1 MYILG
6 RTQMIPTDS
15 YEDAVRRIMAKG
27 FDGVEIGIYNR
38 AFEIRESFFE
48 EDFPERMKACMA
60 ENGVKAYSV
69 GAHMDYTESEKKL
82 QAIIKA
88 VGVAAKLGAKQ
99 MIINGAIRKEE
110 LPYEEQWDKFI
121 ADTKLICAEAEK
133 QNVYLA
139 MEFEPGFVAD
149 NTEKM
154 LQAFKEIHSPM
165 LFINADVGHV
175 FLQDEDPMAA
185 MDKYR
190 GQVVHAHLE
199 NMAKGVHNHLVP
211 WEGDMDLK
219 AYLTKLKEIGFDGNA
234 SLDVYQYD
242 YEAVAEESVAYLKKV
257 LVEIESAK

>member
-15 YEDAVRRIMAKG
+15 YEDAVKRIMAKG
-27 FDGVEIGIYNR
+27 FDGVEIGIYDR
-38 AFEIRESFFE
+38 DFQISPAFFE
-48 EDFPERMKACMA
+48 EDFPERMKACMK
-60 ENGVKAYSV
+60 ENGVKSYSV
-69 GAHMDYTESEKKL
+69 GAHMDYTENEEKL
-82 QAIIKA
+82 QAIIDA

-110 LPYEEQWDKFI
+110 IPYEEQWNKLI
-121 ADTKLICAEAEK
+121 ADTKLICKEAEK

-149 NTEKM
+149 NTDKM
-154 LQAFKEIHSPM
+154 LKAFTEIHSPM
-165 LFINADVGHV
+165 LLVNADIGHV

-185 MDKYR
+185 LEKCR
-190 GQVVHAHLE
+190 GLIVHAHLE

-211 WEGDMDLK
+211 WEGDMDVK
-219 AYLTKLKEIGFDGNA
+219 SYLAKLKELGFDGNA

-242 YEAVAEESVAYLKKV
+242 YEAVAEESVAYLKGV
-257 LVEIESAK
+257 LCELEN

>member
-38 AFEIRESFFE
+38 NFEIRESFFE

-69 GAHMDYTESEKKL
+69 GAHMDYTESDEKL
-82 QAIIKA
+82 QAILKA
-88 VGVAAKLGAKQ
+88 VGVATKLGAKQ

-121 ADTKLICAEAEK
+121 ADTKLICAEAER

-154 LQAFKEIHSPM
+154 LKAFKEIHSPLLKFFFPLKTSEIPPANPPAIPATPFTSETAFPAITATTSSAICIFSPDTFSFTSS
-165 LFINADVGHV
+165 LFKFCSSI
-175 FLQDEDPMAA
+175 LLPP
-185 MDKYR
+185 KIK
-190 GQVVHAHLE
+190 LI
-199 NMAKGVHNHLVP
+199 
-211 WEGDMDLK
+211 
-219 AYLTKLKEIGFDGNA
+219 YL
-234 SLDVYQYD
+234 
-242 YEAVAEESVAYLKKV
+242 
-257 LVEIESAK
+257 

>member
-38 AFEIRESFFE
+38 AFEIREAFFE
-48 EDFPERMKACMA
+48 EDFPERMKVCME
-60 ENGVKAYSV
+60 ENKVKAYSV
-69 GAHMDYTESEKKL
+69 GAHMDYTESQEKL

-110 LPYEEQWDKFI
+110 LSFEEQWKKFI
-121 ADTKLICAEAEK
+121 EDTKLICAEAEK

-154 LQAFKEIHSPM
+154 LKAFAEINSPM
-165 LFINADVGHV
+165 LKVNADIGHV
-175 FLQDEDPMAA
+175 FLQDEEPMAA
-185 MDKYR
+185 LESCR
-190 GQVVHAHLE
+190 GMIVHAHLE
-199 NMAKGVHNHLVP
+199 NMAKGIHNHLVP

-219 AYLTKLKEIGFDGNA
+219 AYLMKLKEVGFDGNA

-242 YEAVAEESVAYLKKV
+242 YEAVAEKSVAYLKGV
-257 LVEIESAK
+257 LRETEV

>member
-38 AFEIRESFFE
+38 NFEIRESFFE
-48 EDFPERMKACMA
+48 EDFAERMKVCMA

-69 GAHMDYTESEKKL
+69 GAHMDYTESEEKL
-82 QAIIKA
+82 RA
-88 VGVAAKLGAKQ
+88 VINAVKVTAKLGAKQ

-110 LPYEEQWDKFI
+110 IPYEEQWNKFI
-121 ADTKLICAEAEK
+121 ENTKQICAEAER

-154 LQAFKEIHSPM
+154 LKAFKEIHSPM
-165 LFINADVGHV
+165 LLVNADIGHV
-175 FLQDEDPMAA
+175 FLQDGDPMEALT
-185 MDKYR
+185 KCR
-190 GQVVHAHLE
+190 GLIIHAHLE
-199 NMAKGVHNHLVP
+199 NMATGVHNHLVP

-219 AYLTKLKEIGFDGNA
+219 EYLTKLKELGFDGNA

-242 YEAVAEESVAYLKKV
+242 YEAVAEESVAYLKGV
-257 LVEIESAK
+257 LSEIESAK

>member
-27 FDGVEIGIYNR
+27 FDGVEIGIYDR
-38 AFEIRESFFE
+38 DFQIRPTFFE
-48 EDFPERMKACMA
+48 GDFPQCMKACMK
-60 ENGVKAYSV
+60 ESGVKSFSV
-69 GAHMDYTESEKKL
+69 GAHMDYTENEEKL
-82 QAIIKA
+82 QAIIDA

-110 LPYEEQWDKFI
+110 LSYEEQWDKFI
-121 ADTKLICAEAEK
+121 ADTKLICKEAEK
-133 QNVYLA
+133 HNVYLA

-149 NTEKM
+149 NTDKM
-154 LQAFKEIHSPM
+154 LKAFAEIHSPM
-165 LFINADVGHV
+165 LLVNVDIGHV

-185 MDKYR
+185 LEKCR
-190 GQVVHAHLE
+190 GLIVHAHLE

-219 AYLTKLKEIGFDGNA
+219 AYLTKLRELGFDGNA

-242 YEAVAEESVAYLKKV
+242 YEAVAEESVAYLKRV
-257 LVEIESAK
+257 LSEIEGAK

>member
-1 MYILG
+1 M
-6 RTQMIPTDS
+6 
-15 YEDAVRRIMAKG
+15 
-27 FDGVEIGIYNR
+27 EIGIYDR
-38 AFEIRESFFE
+38 EFQIRPAFFT
-48 EDFPERMKACMA
+48 EDFPERMKACM
-60 ENGVKAYSV
+60 EKNGVKAYSV
-69 GAHMDYTESEKKL
+69 GAHMDYTESEEKL

-110 LPYEEQWDKFI
+110 LTFEEQWDKLI

-154 LQAFKEIHSPM
+154 LKAFKEIHSPM
-165 LFINADVGHV
+165 LLVNADIGHV

-185 MDKYR
+185 LEKCR
-190 GQVVHAHLE
+190 GLVVHAHLE
-199 NMAKGVHNHLVP
+199 NMAKGVHNHLIP

-219 AYLTKLKEIGFDGNA
+219 AYLSKLKEIGFDGNA

-242 YEAVAEESVAYLKKV
+242 YESVAEESVAYLKKV
-257 LVEIESAK
+257 ISEIEGT